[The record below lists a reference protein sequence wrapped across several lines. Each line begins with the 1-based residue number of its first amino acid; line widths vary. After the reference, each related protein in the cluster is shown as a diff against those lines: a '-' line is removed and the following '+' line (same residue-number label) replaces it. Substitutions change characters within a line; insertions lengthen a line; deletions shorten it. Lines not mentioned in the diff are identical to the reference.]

1 MFNAEKIEPKIK
13 ELPEKP
19 GVYIMKDA
27 LGNIIYVGKAVILKR
42 RVTQYFRSSPKPVKV
57 QAMVDS
63 VDDFEYRV
71 TLTEA
76 DALVLEATLIKKH
89 MPRYNIML
97 KDDKGQSTYIRID
110 PREKYPN
117 LEITR
122 HPKRDGAKY
131 FGPYG
136 GNITAKAI
144 AGVVKSVYGVRT
156 CPRKMSAKRECLD
169 WHIGLCLAPCTGSV
183 TEREYRDAVK
193 GAVDF
198 LTGKDDKAEKL
209 IKEKMSSAAEAE
221 DFERAIKYREL
232 LALIRSMNARTLAGL
247 KMKDADFF
255 AYVTDGLRS
264 AVCTMPVRGNKLL
277 AGSSHASADAG
288 EDGDAL
294 MSFIMQYYEN
304 NPVPSEIYVN
314 VKADYSPLAA
324 CLSDKRGGTVKISV
338 PERGQ
343 KRDLIK
349 TTEENARECMEKT
362 ADKEAREREK
372 TYGACDMLCE
382 KLGLKSARRIECYDI
397 SHISGTDKVASGVCF
412 INGAKAAG
420 EYRRYR
426 IKTVEGNDDFHCMA
440 EVLGRRLAHAAAG
453 DEKFAELPDL
463 IVIDGG
469 KGQLHAAYDAMKNAG
484 FDLPMVGLAKR
495 EEEIFTTLSSAP
507 VILPRDSAALKLLQR
522 VRDEAHRFAITYH
535 RNTRMKRIG
544 TELTKIEGIGEKK
557 SKLLLKAYGSVDRIK
572 QLPLE
577 ALETTAGMTKPA
589 ARAVYEYYHG
599 DMSGNDRKTEKDDDN
614 GGKV

>member
-1 MFNAEKIEPKIK
+1 MFNAEKVEPKVK

-42 RVTQYFRSSPKPVKV
+42 RVTQYFRSSPKPIKV
-57 QAMVDS
+57 QAMVDN
-63 VDDFEYRV
+63 VDDFEYIV

-89 MPRYNIML
+89 MPRYNILL
-97 KDDKGQSTYIRID
+97 KDDKGQASYIRMD
-110 PREKYPN
+110 PKEKYPN

-131 FGPYG
+131 FGPYS
-136 GNITAKAI
+136 GNITAKSI
-144 AGVVKSVYGVRT
+144 VSIIKSVYGIRT

-169 WHIGLCLAPCTGSV
+169 WHIGLCLAPCTQSV
-183 TEREYRDAVK
+183 TEREYRAAVK
-193 GAVDF
+193 GAADF
-198 LTGKDDKAEKL
+198 LSGKDDTAEKL
-209 IKEKMSSAAEAE
+209 ISEKMTAAAEAE
-221 DFERAIKYREL
+221 DFERAIKYRGL
-232 LALIRSMNARTLAGL
+232 LAMIRSMNARSLAGL

-264 AVCTMPVRGNKLL
+264 AVSVMPVRGNKLL
-277 AGSSHASADAG
+277 PNGNYPSADAG
-288 EDGDAL
+288 EDGEAL
-294 MSFIMQYYEN
+294 VSFIMQYYEN

-314 VKADYSPLAA
+314 INSDYEPLTQ
-324 CLSDKRGGTVKISV
+324 CLTDRKGGTVKIMF

-343 KRDLIK
+343 KRNLIK
-349 TTEENARECMEKT
+349 TAEENARECLEKA
-362 ADKEAREREK
+362 ADKQQRERER

-412 INGAKAAG
+412 INGAKAAS
-420 EYRRYR
+420 EYRRYK

-440 EVLGRRLAHAAAG
+440 EVLSRRLAHAAAG

-469 KGQLHAAYDAMKNAG
+469 KGQLHAAYDVMKNAG

-495 EEEIFTTLSSAP
+495 EEEIFTTLSSQP
-507 VILPRDSAALKLLQR
+507 IVLPRDSAALKLLQR

-535 RNTRMKRIG
+535 RNTRMKRIN

-577 ALETTAGMTKPA
+577 ALETTAGMTRPA

-599 DMSGNDRKTEKDDDN
+599 RLEDGAKTEEEKN
-614 GGKV
+614 GG